1 MPSMKEIAT
10 IAAVSLATIALYNRF
25 IAASGASVATLG
37 K

>member
-1 MPSMKEIAT
+1 MPSMKEVAT

-25 IAASGASVATLG
+25 IAAKDQSVASLG